1 MTAPRLRL
9 GTRGSALALWQAN
22 WTKGELE
29 KRWPDVAVELV
40 PIKTTGD
47 KILDVPLA
55 KIGGKGLFT
64 KEIDEAL
71 LDGRIDLAVHSMKD
85 VPFQLPDGIDFGAIP
100 EREDPR
106 DAFISNGPKLQ
117 ELEAL
122 RPQATIGTSSLRRQV
137 QLRHRFPALNLVM
150 LRGNV
155 DTRLRKLAAGEFD
168 GIILASAGLKRLGH
182 EDRITQILEED
193 IMLSA
198 VGQGA
203 LGIVCRTGDET
214 TRNLLRV
221 LDDSSTRIAVTAERG
236 LLRALGGSCQVP
248 IAGKASLAG
257 GSLTIKGLIA
267 SLDGTRVIA
276 HELRGAG
283 DRAHELGIELGE
295 KLLSMGAGEILAEIA
310 RYVGGPADGPHI

>member
-1 MTAPRLRL
+1 VTSLRL

-22 WTKGELE
+22 WTKAQLE
-29 KRWPDVAVELV
+29 KSWPGLVVDLV

-64 KEIDEAL
+64 KELDEAL
-71 LDGRIDLAVHSMKD
+71 LDGRIDLAVHSLKD
-85 VPFQLPDGIDFGAIP
+85 VPFQLPDGIDFAAIP

-106 DAFISNGPKLQ
+106 DAFVSNGPKLHD
-117 ELEAL
+117 LPNGA
-122 RPQATIGTSSLRRQV
+122 RIGTSSLRRQV
-137 QLRHRFPALNLVM
+137 QLRHRFPALNLVT

-155 DTRLRKLAAGEFD
+155 DTRLRKLSEGEFD
-168 GIILASAGLKRLGH
+168 GIILAAAGLKRLGH
-182 EDRITQILEED
+182 EQRITQILDDD
-193 IMLSA
+193 IMVSA

-203 LGIVCRTGDET
+203 LGIVCRANDDATCRT
-214 TRNLLRV
+214 LVV
-221 LDDSSTRIAVTAERG
+221 LDHQPTRLAVTAERG

-248 IAGKASLAG
+248 VAGKARIDG
-257 GSLTIKGLIA
+257 TQLTIKGLIA

-276 HELRGAG
+276 DEMRGPVDDANKLG
-283 DRAHELGIELGE
+283 VELGQ

-310 RYVGGPADGPHI
+310 QYGADR